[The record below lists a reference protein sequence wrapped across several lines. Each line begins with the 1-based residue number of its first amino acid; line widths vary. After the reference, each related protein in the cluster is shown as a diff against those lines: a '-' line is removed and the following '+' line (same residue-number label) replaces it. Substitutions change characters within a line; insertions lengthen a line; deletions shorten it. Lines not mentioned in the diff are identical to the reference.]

1 LRHVEFAEQG
11 GDETRAEEHEQED
24 GTRPVYALPLPTAI
38 AVGRSAG
45 FEGIGDA
52 YDDALGAGRNEL
64 RFSV

>member
-11 GDETRAEEHEQED
+11 GDETRAKEHEQED
-24 GTRPVYALPLPTAI
+24 GTCSVDTLSLPTAVS
-38 AVGRSAG
+38 VGRSAG

-52 YDDALGAGRNEL
+52 DDDALGAGRNEL